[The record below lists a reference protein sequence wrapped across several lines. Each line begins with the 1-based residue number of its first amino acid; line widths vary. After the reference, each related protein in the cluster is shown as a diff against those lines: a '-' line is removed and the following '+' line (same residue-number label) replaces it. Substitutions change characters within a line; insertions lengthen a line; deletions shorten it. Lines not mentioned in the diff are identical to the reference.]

1 MTRRIIGVFL
11 AIILALV
18 GTLSVIFYVQR
29 LKNTVVAGQEG
40 VHVLVARSRI
50 PAGTSGA
57 RIRSQNLYTEV
68 VMPRSSVPLDTLSEL
83 SVDLDKLV
91 VTSDVQQ
98 DQLLLRGLF
107 GQAGKFSGGLD
118 IPDGMM
124 AVTVAV
130 REPADVAQYVRPGS
144 QVAVFAVGKLAD
156 QNWKQTTGEDN
167 HFTEVILP
175 RVTVLAIGS
184 YGRNGQTAS
193 QAQDSAPL
201 PGGNGT
207 SANNALHSGTVAIN
221 VTVAVNQGDAT
232 RLIHFAGGADLYL
245 ALLTDTSNVQPGQP
259 LTDRNALVP

>member
-1 MTRRIIGVFL
+1 V
-11 AIILALV
+11 A
-18 GTLSVIFYVQR
+18 
-29 LKNTVVAGQEG
+29 AGQEG
-40 VHVLVARSRI
+40 VHVLVAHGRI

-57 RIRSQNLYTEV
+57 RIRSQNLFSEV
-68 VMPRSSVPLDTLSEL
+68 VMPRSSIPTDTLSEL

-91 VTSDVQQ
+91 VTSDVQP
-98 DQLLLRGLF
+98 DQLLLRGMF

-130 REPADVAQYVRPGS
+130 LEPADVAQYVRPGS
-144 QVAVFAVGKLAD
+144 QIAIFAVGKLAD
-156 QNWKQTTGEDN
+156 PQFKQATGQDN

-184 YGRNGQTAS
+184 YGNNGQTAS

-207 SANNALHSGTVAIN
+207 ASGNNNALHTNTTTIN
-221 VTVAVNQGDAT
+221 VTVSVNQGDAT
-232 RLIHFAGGADLYL
+232 RLIHMADNEDLYL

-259 LTDRNALVP
+259 LTDRNALIP